1 MRMITRTVAAGAIA
15 LPLTLGAAGIASA
28 DTVEEHEGVAYEQV
42 SATAGPDGA
51 SYSATAAAAEEGTYA
66 DHSDDGTYADHDD
79 DDDGGL
85 LDILDL

>member
-28 DTVEEHEGVAYEQV
+28 DTVEEHEGVAYQQV

-51 SYSATAAAAEEGTYA
+51 SYSATAAAAEEGTHA
-66 DHSDDGTYADHDD
+66 DHDGTYADQ

-85 LDILDL
+85 LDILGL